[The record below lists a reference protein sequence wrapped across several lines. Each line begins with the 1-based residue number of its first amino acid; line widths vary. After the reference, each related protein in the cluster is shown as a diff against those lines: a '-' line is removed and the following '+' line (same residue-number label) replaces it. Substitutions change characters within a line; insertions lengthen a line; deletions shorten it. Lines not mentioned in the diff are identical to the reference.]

1 MASRGAWSAHITDRL
16 EVDPGQPS
24 YAMSFA
30 EHRTTDPHRM
40 ALWVER
46 FRRSGCFISNALFVD
61 LGCGVGRVTCPLSHY
76 VSETF
81 GVDRDAE
88 MLRIAEQRCPGP
100 IRWVQALAE
109 ATPLPDESVD
119 VSLASMLI
127 EHVAKKAEL
136 FSEIGRIMRRGGT
149 FILRTMLP
157 DDVEQSTWYK
167 YIPKAA
173 DLERARTIG
182 LEEIEGLAKR
192 ANLVI
197 TAKQSFRDRVAEV
210 DAARLPRRI
219 RDASYEILR
228 QMDGVEIEQACLLI
242 EREME
247 CGAIIEYNSSSMV
260 LLKRV

>member
-1 MASRGAWSAHITDRL
+1 MTNRL
-16 EVDPGQPS
+16 EVDPGQSS

-30 EHRTTDPHRM
+30 EHRTTDPQRL

-46 FRRSGCFISNALFVD
+46 FRRSGCFINKAVFVD
-61 LGCGVGRVTCPLSHY
+61 LGCGVGRFTCPLSHY
-76 VSETF
+76 VSATF

-100 IRWVQALAE
+100 IQWVQALAE
-109 ATPLPDESVD
+109 ATPLPEESVD

-136 FSEIGRIMRRGGT
+136 FSKIGRIMRRGGT
-149 FILRTMLP
+149 LILRTMLP
-157 DDVEQSTWYK
+157 DDIERSTWYK
-167 YIPKAA
+167 YIPRAA

-182 LEEIEGLAKR
+182 LGEIQTLAKR

-197 TAKQSFRDRVAEV
+197 TAKQSFRDRVADV
-210 DAARLPRRI
+210 DAVRLPRRI

-228 QMDGVEIEQACLLI
+228 QMDGAEIEEACLVI
-242 EREME
+242 EREMQ
-247 CGAIIEYNSSSMV
+247 CGTIIEYNSSSMV
-260 LLKRV
+260 LLSRV